1 MADVP
6 GAWRPPS
13 LLPLAESLC
22 GAERGD
28 PRTEV
33 AGEKSG
39 SGHGAPVLSC
49 SGRVG
54 EEFGGPG
61 GSQGLG
67 DDDGGWEEGVS
78 SHVKKE
84 GGRGGGVGGALTV
97 RSEYAEESPRTLKL
111 RIIREQLLNVEKERE
126 LAEMRLSP
134 GVCGWVR
141 RMRRGRE
148 REGGGQRD
156 FASLC
161 TTISVSI
168 MDNYLCIHKHAPCV
182 CVCVCVCVCAR
193 ARMCLRVCANTD
205 TGEKRGW
212 ETHGGKGVRR
222 HPHSQPRIRP
232 VVFRNVCTPAY
243 MQGSKQANKRA
254 TEGGSKGPLTFVVL
268 SHLFL
273 FA

>member
-97 RSEYAEESPRTLKL
+97 RSECAEESPRTLKL

-134 GVCGWVR
+134 GAWTWVR
-141 RMRRGRE
+141 GAGGW
-148 REGGGQRD
+148 REGGGGAKR
-156 FASLC
+156 LC
-161 TTISVSI
+161 VYYGQLSVCLYFGHLSG
-168 MDNYLCIHKHAPCV
+168 YSQSCPVCV
-182 CVCVCVCVCAR
+182 CVCVCVCV
-193 ARMCLRVCANTD
+193 LRVCVCVC
-205 TGEKRGW
+205 KHR
-212 ETHGGKGVRR
+212 HG
-222 HPHSQPRIRP
+222 
-232 VVFRNVCTPAY
+232 
-243 MQGSKQANKRA
+243 
-254 TEGGSKGPLTFVVL
+254 
-268 SHLFL
+268 
-273 FA
+273 